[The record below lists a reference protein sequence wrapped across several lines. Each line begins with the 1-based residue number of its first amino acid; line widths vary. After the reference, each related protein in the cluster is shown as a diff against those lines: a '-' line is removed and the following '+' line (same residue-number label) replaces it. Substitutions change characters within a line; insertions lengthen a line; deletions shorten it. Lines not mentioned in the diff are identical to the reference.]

1 MVNMVNMMTLD
12 EILDNFEFL
21 EDWEDKY
28 RYVIELGRTM
38 PEFPD
43 DKRIAD
49 YKIEGCVSQ
58 VWLIKD
64 IDTSS
69 DEPVLTYSGDS
80 DAHIVRGLVALVLT
94 AFSGRKASD
103 IIKFDTDGMFS
114 QIGLREHLT
123 PQRSNGL
130 SAMVNRIKRDASEA
144 LKG

>member
-1 MVNMVNMMTLD
+1 MMTLD
-12 EILDNFEFL
+12 EILENFEFL

-38 PEFPD
+38 PEFPE
-43 DKRIAD
+43 DKRIAE

-58 VWLIKD
+58 VWLIKN
-64 IDTSS
+64 IDTTPEES
-69 DEPVLTYSGDS
+69 VLSYTGDS
-80 DAHIVRGLVALVLT
+80 DAHIVRGLVALVLA

-103 IIKFDTDGMFS
+103 IIEFDTDSMFS

-130 SAMVNRIKRDASEA
+130 SAMVNRIKRDASDA
-144 LKG
+144 LIARTPS